1 MMTSDSATI
10 DNALLYD
17 IFFSGATRDWS
28 EIGESTGLGDMI
40 LHWFCQRVLSDR
52 LLFPETPEDRAD
64 LLFRTYALGAVL
76 AGYTDP
82 ARIESVI
89 EKAKNAITTMYAGCD
104 DGDKQALDRAACV
117 CSYELTFMDSA
128 NGCDDAINAMALAY
142 MYMCGIPR
150 QHAHARQLIEICYA
164 WMYSYSNFSGVT

>member
-28 EIGESTGLGDMI
+28 EIGENTGLGDMI

-89 EKAKNAITTMYAGCD
+89 EKAKNAITTMY
-104 DGDKQALDRAACV
+104 
-117 CSYELTFMDSA
+117 CSLIPPDVWRLTK
-128 NGCDDAINAMALAY
+128 
-142 MYMCGIPR
+142 R
-150 QHAHARQLIEICYA
+150 
-164 WMYSYSNFSGVT
+164 